1 MSANMDDKFT
11 VDIREAV
18 AEIMAAKEDAERV
31 NTIEALL
38 NDSQKTITDL
48 TESIETKELELS
60 ASAEAVTELKT
71 KVQELEAKAEEFEV
85 MLVDAKK
92 GTDALEER
100 ASVAEKELAG
110 IESARALAGRMVE
123 LEEAKVALSGEKR
136 AGQEDRVSNMNDEE
150 FASYKEER
158 TELRAE
164 LEAELKEA
172 ASAASDAKTDET
184 GLSAEEVAAAAAA
197 AAAATLNVENASAT
211 VQSTY
216 LDFAKSLAASMR
228 ADKE

>member
-1 MSANMDDKFT
+1 MDDNFT

-18 AEIMAAKEDAERV
+18 SQIMAAKEDAERV

-48 TESIETKELELS
+48 TESIETKEQELS
-60 ASAEAVTELKT
+60 ASAEEVTVLKT
-71 KVQELEAKAEEFEV
+71 KVEELEAKAEECQV
-85 MLVDAKK
+85 MLTDAKK
-92 GTDALEER
+92 GADALEER

-110 IESARALAGRMVE
+110 LEAARALVGRMVE

-136 AGQEDRVSNMNDEE
+136 AGQEDRVSTMTEEE
-150 FASYKEER
+150 FAAYKEER

-172 ASAASDAKTDET
+172 A
-184 GLSAEEVAAAAAA
+184 
-197 AAAATLNVENASAT
+197 
-211 VQSTY
+211 
-216 LDFAKSLAASMR
+216 
-228 ADKE
+228 